1 MNNILV
7 DSSAWIEYFKT
18 HKDYAFIDDLID
30 NNSICTNDLI
40 LTELL
45 PSIIH
50 KKEKYLIILL
60 NSIVK
65 YDIEI
70 DWKELQDI
78 QVMNYKHGY
87 NDIGITD
94 LVIAQNCLQNNLT
107 LVARDKHFN
116 EMAQYLPLK
125 MYALK

>member
-1 MNNILV
+1 MNTILV

-30 NNSICTNDLI
+30 TNSICVNDLI

-50 KKEKYLIILL
+50 KNEKHLVILL
-60 NSIVK
+60 NTIVK
-65 YDIEI
+65 YEVKI

-125 MYALK
+125 IYALK

>member
-1 MNNILV
+1 V
-7 DSSAWIEYFKT
+7 
-18 HKDYAFIDDLID
+18 
-30 NNSICTNDLI
+30 
-40 LTELL
+40 

-50 KKEKYLIILL
+50 KKEKHLIILL

-65 YDIEI
+65 YEIII
-70 DWKELQDI
+70 DWENLQDI

-125 MYALK
+125 MHPPL

>member
-1 MNNILV
+1 M
-7 DSSAWIEYFKT
+7 
-18 HKDYAFIDDLID
+18 
-30 NNSICTNDLI
+30 
-40 LTELL
+40 TELL

-50 KKEKYLIILL
+50 KKEKQLVILL

-65 YDIEI
+65 YDIKI
-70 DWKELQDI
+70 DWNTLQDI

-87 NDIGITD
+87 NDIEITD

-125 MYALK
+125 NCPFSPP